1 MLCYIHE
8 KGFEDDLLDMRV
20 FFYRSYD
27 FHDLYVDGAVQIAKI
42 AKEMGVERLIH
53 FSHLNA
59 DPKRTDL
66 IHFGDDIPKGNSML
80 QKKVKSNF
88 NWRIYFYL

>member
-1 MLCYIHE
+1 
-8 KGFEDDLLDMRV
+8 
-20 FFYRSYD
+20 
-27 FHDLYVDGAVQIAKI
+27 LYVDGAVQIAKI

-59 DPKRTDL
+59 DPNRTDL

-80 QKKVKSNF
+80 QKKVKSIIRRF
-88 NWRIYFYL
+88 MFVWFLIAFPKIFFSDDKDCS